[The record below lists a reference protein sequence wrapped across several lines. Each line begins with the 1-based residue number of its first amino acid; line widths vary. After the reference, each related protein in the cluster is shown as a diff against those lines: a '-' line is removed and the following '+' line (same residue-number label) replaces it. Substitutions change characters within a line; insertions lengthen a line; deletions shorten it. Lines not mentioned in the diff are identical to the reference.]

1 MDRPL
6 LDRSRTSLRR
16 GLAAGGGGA
25 GGGGG
30 GVAGAGGGDEGGG
43 GGEIA
48 ADSFPVKSVA
58 GTWGEDG
65 REKLRS
71 TVVAAAAA
79 TREAMAPMRQQET
92 ENIAPRR
99 WWSRRRD
106 GPAGW
111 CAVAVARRCGG
122 IGWRRK
128 REA

>member
-79 TREAMAPMRQQET
+79 TREAMAPDAPAGDGEH
-92 ENIAPRR
+92 APRGGGAGGGTG
-99 WWSRRRD
+99 RRVVR
-106 GPAGW
+106 GGGGE
-111 CAVAVARRCGG
+111 ARGG

>member
-1 MDRPL
+1 
-6 LDRSRTSLRR
+6 
-16 GLAAGGGGA
+16 
-25 GGGGG
+25 
-30 GVAGAGGGDEGGG
+30 
-43 GGEIA
+43 
-48 ADSFPVKSVA
+48 VKSVA

-111 CAVAVARRCGG
+111 CAVAVARRGGG